1 MFIVYAALLP
11 ARNKLTAPDVTPLR
25 ARRGALEGISISS
38 QRGSYS
44 RRCHRDA
51 ALQDLAARAVP
62 ETRSPPRKTSSA
74 PLAPPNC
81 ATDVGSQPTM
91 EHYKIVVTSARVRR
105 FACDIHAWSPD
116 FSKELSRLCYKRGL
130 FLFLKSLAH
139 FSFFLAI
146 MSRMAST

>member
-74 PLAPPNC
+74 PLMPPNC
-81 ATDVGSQPTM
+81 ATDVGSQPTI
-91 EHYKIVVTSARVRR
+91 ERYKIVDTSARQHLLLPALNERTQATQRV
-105 FACDIHAWSPD
+105 
-116 FSKELSRLCYKRGL
+116 LSAAICLRHSCMVTGL
-130 FLFLKSLAH
+130 QQGALSSL
-139 FSFFLAI
+139 L
-146 MSRMAST
+146 